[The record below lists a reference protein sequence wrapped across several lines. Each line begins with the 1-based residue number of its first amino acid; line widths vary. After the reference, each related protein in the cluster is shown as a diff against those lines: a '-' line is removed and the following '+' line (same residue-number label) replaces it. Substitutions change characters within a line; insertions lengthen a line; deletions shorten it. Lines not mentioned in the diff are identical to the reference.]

1 MVCILL
7 KALRKQAKRG
17 NVDVEKVGISYSIS
31 MHRETIVAD
40 YKRIAA
46 MLADSKDGE
55 GWFAKGWAAVG
66 VRQSKM

>member
-1 MVCILL
+1 MVCVSL

-17 NVDVEKVGISYSIS
+17 NVDVEKVGIPYSIS

-46 MLADSKDGE
+46 MLPGRVGRADSRRMGGSGCTAE
-55 GWFAKGWAAVG
+55 
-66 VRQSKM
+66 

>member
-1 MVCILL
+1 MVCVSL
-7 KALRKQAKRG
+7 KALRKRAKRG
-17 NVDVEKVGISYSIS
+17 NVDVEKVGIPYSIS

-46 MLADSKDGE
+46 MLAGRVGLIRE
-55 GWFAKGWAAVG
+55 EWAAVG